1 MLTDDDILQQ
11 SIKAADENIY
21 VSDSI
26 KNAVF
31 KNKNDSDF
39 RVSITASVN
48 VYDFKIIS
56 YTKNKN
62 TTISFNS
69 KNIFIKDLICD
80 NIKSLAV
87 YLENVKINTFDS
99 INNNIQYK
107 ISLFKDNIYN
117 IELEISE
124 DKNERQ

>member
-87 YLENVKINTFDS
+87 YLENVKINTFNS

>member
-26 KNAVF
+26 KKAVF

-62 TTISFNS
+62 TIISFNS

>member
-39 RVSITASVN
+39 RVSIIASVN